1 MTKLE
6 SEQKIKELYKEIDN
20 LRNQKE
26 SLKKQIIQN
35 EIQNTLYTQ
44 WLKLNQQLLEKYLSQ
59 NLRIEINTGYQ
70 GYFEINSYLG
80 ENILTWAD
88 GYIDQEP
95 NPIES

>member
-1 MTKLE
+1 MNKLE
-6 SEQKIKELYKEIDN
+6 SEQKIKELYKEIEN

-26 SLKKQIIQN
+26 SLNQIIQN

-70 GYFEINSYLG
+70 GYFEINLYL
-80 ENILTWAD
+80 NNKILTWAD

>member
-6 SEQKIKELYKEIDN
+6 SEQKIKELYKEIEN

-26 SLKKQIIQN
+26 SLNQIIQN
-35 EIQNTLYTQ
+35 EIQNTFYTQ

-70 GYFEINSYLG
+70 GYFEINPYLG

>member
-6 SEQKIKELYKEIDN
+6 SEQKIKELYKEIEN
-20 LRNQKE
+20 PRNQKE
-26 SLKKQIIQN
+26 SLNQIIQN
-35 EIQNTLYTQ
+35 EIQNTFYTQ

-59 NLRIEINTGYQ
+59 NPGIEINTGYQ
-70 GYFEINSYLG
+70 RYFEINPYPG

-95 NPIES
+95 NPL

>member
-6 SEQKIKELYKEIDN
+6 SEQKIKELYKEIEN
-20 LRNQKE
+20 LKNQKE
-26 SLKKQIIQN
+26 SLNQIIQN
-35 EIQNTLYTQ
+35 EIQNTFYTQ

-70 GYFEINSYLG
+70 GYFEINLYLG

>member
-1 MTKLE
+1 MNKLE
-6 SEQKIKELYKEIDN
+6 SEQKIKEFYKEIEN
-20 LRNQKE
+20 LRNQIE
-26 SLKKQIIQN
+26 SLNQIIQN
-35 EIQNTLYTQ
+35 EIQNTFYTQ

-70 GYFEINSYLG
+70 GYFEINLYLG

-95 NPIES
+95 NPL

>member
-6 SEQKIKELYKEIDN
+6 LEQKIKELYKEIEN
-20 LRNQKE
+20 LKNQKE
-26 SLKKQIIQN
+26 SLNQIIQN
-35 EIQNTLYTQ
+35 KIQNTLYTQ

-70 GYFEINSYLG
+70 GYFEINLYLG

-95 NPIES
+95 DPL

>member
-6 SEQKIKELYKEIDN
+6 SEQKIKEFYKEIEN
-20 LRNQKE
+20 LRNQIE
-26 SLKKQIIQN
+26 SLNQIIQN
-35 EIQNTLYTQ
+35 EIQNTFYTQ
-44 WLKLNQQLLEKYLSQ
+44 WLKLNQQFLEKYLSQ

-70 GYFEINSYLG
+70 GYFEINLYLG

-95 NPIES
+95 NPL